1 MLCQTKR
8 ALEALHGLE
17 RAGADA
23 GLVSELRGLLASL
36 DGFAVD
42 ASVAAD
48 AARFDAEKMFEDGR
62 AAGYREGFKDAV
74 EVMRRLRA

>member
-8 ALEALHGLE
+8 ALEALHGPE
-17 RAGADA
+17 HADGVV